1 MLVIESIKMALNSL
15 FKNKLRSILTL
26 VGIAIGLFSIIVV
39 MTAIGA
45 IQSTV
50 ENTFNQ
56 LGTNNFV
63 VQKFPAFMGP
73 AQWRL
78 YRNRPDLTIE
88 QGERLKQLTSLP
100 AAVGISL
107 DQDGKVIKYKGE
119 ATNPDVDIDGIN
131 LDELKAENLNIAEG
145 RGFSPQDISY
155 GRSVCIIGAD
165 VAEKLFKMVY
175 PIGQTIK
182 ADDKMNLTV
191 IGVYAKRGS
200 VLGTGQDEFISIP
213 LTVYKKYYG
222 DKESANY
229 TIMAQSKSLISAT
242 MDEVIGALR
251 KIRKIPPGK
260 DNDFEIITNDQLVE
274 QFNSITKY
282 FRIGAG
288 VVAFIALA
296 AAGVGIMNIMLVSVT
311 ERTKEIGIR
320 KAIGARKVTIRTQF
334 LVEAIILCQIGGIIG
349 IILGVIGGDII
360 AGALSVTAIIPIDWI
375 IIGISVTTFVGVAF
389 GVYPA
394 IKASNLDP
402 IEALRYE

>member
-1 MLVIESIKMALNSL
+1 MLVLESLKMALNSL
-15 FKNKLRSILTL
+15 FKNKLRSVLTL

-45 IQSTV
+45 IQATV

-63 VQKFPAFMGP
+63 VQKFPAIMGP
-73 AQWRL
+73 SQWRL

-88 QGERLKQLTSLP
+88 QGERLIKLTSLP
-100 AAVGISL
+100 TAVGISL
-107 DQDGKVIKYKGE
+107 DENGKVVKYKDE
-119 ATNPDVDIDGIN
+119 TTNPDVSIDGIN
-131 LDELKAENLNIAEG
+131 MDELKVENLTISQG
-145 RGFSPQDISY
+145 RGFSQQDIDY
-155 GRSVCIIGAD
+155 GRNVCIIGHD
-165 VAEKLFKMVY
+165 IAEKLFKVIY

-182 ADDKMNLTV
+182 ADNKMNLTV
-191 IGVYAKRGS
+191 IGVYDKRGS

-213 LTVYKKYYG
+213 ITVFKKYYG
-222 DKESANY
+222 DRRSAEY
-229 TIMAQSKSLISAT
+229 TIMSRSKTLIART
-242 MDEVIGALR
+242 MDEVVGALR

-260 DNDFEIITNDQLVE
+260 DNDFEIVTNDQLVE
-274 QFNSITKY
+274 QFNGITKY
-282 FRIGAG
+282 FRLGAA

-334 LVEAIILCQIGGIIG
+334 LVEAIILCQIGGLIG
-349 IILGVIGGDII
+349 IILGVIGGNII
-360 AGALSVTAIIPIDWI
+360 ASALSVSGIIPIDWI
-375 IIGISVTTFVGVAF
+375 VIGISVTTFVGVVF